1 MTSPSLAFLLQNDPE
16 SGMARGTA
24 SKFRAVLELAGGI
37 TLATAL
43 AMSLLVQVRVW
54 RAVTSDGDEDEDEDF
69 KIRTEER
76 RRQEMKQALEEQ
88 EVIIAKLREARV
100 VLRKEKADV
109 EAMHDHAE
117 VANPLQAED
126 EEGGDDDDEH

>member
-1 MTSPSLAFLLQNDPE
+1 LTSPSLAFLLQNDPE

-126 EEGGDDDDEH
+126 DDEHQET

>member
-1 MTSPSLAFLLQNDPE
+1 
-16 SGMARGTA
+16 MALGTA
-24 SKFRAVLELAGGI
+24 SRFRAVLELAGGI

-117 VANPLQAED
+117 VANPLQPDAFEVED
-126 EEGGDDDDEH
+126 GEGRRR

>member
-1 MTSPSLAFLLQNDPE
+1 
-16 SGMARGTA
+16 MARGTA

-76 RRQEMKQALEEQ
+76 RRVEMEQALEEQ
-88 EVIIAKLREARV
+88 KVIIAKLREARV

-117 VANPLQAED
+117 VANPLQARD

>member
-1 MTSPSLAFLLQNDPE
+1 M
-16 SGMARGTA
+16 
-24 SKFRAVLELAGGI
+24 LELVGGI

-76 RRQEMKQALEEQ
+76 RRVEMEQALEEQ
-88 EVIIAKLREARV
+88 KVIIAKLREARV
-100 VLRKEKADV
+100 LLRKEKADV
-109 EAMHDHAE
+109 EAMQDHAE
-117 VANPLQAED
+117 VANPLQRDAFEVED
-126 EEGGDDDDEH
+126 EHQET

>member
-1 MTSPSLAFLLQNDPE
+1 
-16 SGMARGTA
+16 MARGTA

-117 VANPLQAED
+117 VREHDHAEVANPLQQED
-126 EEGGDDDDEH
+126 EEGGDDDGDEHQET